1 MGTAAEVTAVHDDHE
16 SDEALMLMVARGRR
30 QHLEPLV
37 RRYANSLLT
46 LIRRM
51 IGSQHR
57 SEELFQEVFLA
68 VWTSR
73 RRYRYPGVF
82 RSWLFGIAT
91 NKCREELRRRRPKPS
106 ALDDC
111 PEPKLASGNPS
122 PEQCAVNS
130 ETAALVATAVGRL
143 PDAQKAVVVLRVYNG
158 LSYREIAETVAR
170 SEATVR
176 SNMFHAL
183 ASMRKYLEPRLK

>member
-1 MGTAAEVTAVHDDHE
+1 MHDDRE

-68 VWTSR
+68 VWMSR

-143 PDAQKAVVVLRVYNG
+143 PDAQKAVVVLRIYNG
-158 LSYREIAETVAR
+158 LSYREIGETVAR